1 MFLHVVFCLSRVCMY
16 FQQGGNCVTFFAAPW
31 HMACEISPQNGQLL
45 QNSQLAV
52 LNNWSD

>member
-1 MFLHVVFCLSRVCMY
+1 MFLHVVFAYHAAACTSNRAQTVSH
-16 FQQGGNCVTFFAAPW
+16 FAAPW